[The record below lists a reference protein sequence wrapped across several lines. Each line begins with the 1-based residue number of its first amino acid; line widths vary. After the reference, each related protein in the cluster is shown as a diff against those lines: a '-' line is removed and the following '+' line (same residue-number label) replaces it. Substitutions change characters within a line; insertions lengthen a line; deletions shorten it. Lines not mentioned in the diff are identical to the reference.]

1 MALAIARLLLTR
13 GAFAKVG
20 VAGLLWSLAP
30 RKLRVVAGG
39 LVAASM
45 IMVAGSLA
53 AIALLALQLS

>member
-1 MALAIARLLLTR
+1 MALAIARLLLTQ
-13 GAFAKVG
+13 GAFATVG
-20 VAGLLWSLAP
+20 VAGLLWSFAP

-39 LVAASM
+39 LVAAAM

>member
-1 MALAIARLLLTR
+1 MALAIARLVLTR

-20 VAGLLWSLAP
+20 VGGLLWSLAP
-30 RKLRVVAGG
+30 RKLRIVAGG
-39 LVAASM
+39 LVAAAM